1 MAIDELLDE
10 REQGERVKAWLRENT
25 LGLVAGAAIGGAL
38 IFGWSW
44 WKNHTHNQWVAEHT
58 AYQAVLADI
67 TAGKLDEAGKQVGSL
82 PDTAYGELLALQLAK
97 AQLDADD
104 RDGAIATLQAAHDSD
119 VGLSAVVQQRLAR
132 LLTDAGRGEEALKLL
147 ANADNAVALEARG
160 DAHFVLKQTDQAR
173 DDYAEALRK
182 IDSAAP
188 QRGLLELKLS
198 EVGGTP
204 DAPEVES

>member
-10 REQGERVKAWLRENT
+10 REQGERVKAWLRENS

-44 WKNHTHNQWVAEHT
+44 WKNHTYNQRVAEHAT
-58 AYQAVLADI
+58 YQGVLASI
-67 TAGKLDEAGKQVGSL
+67 AAGDLDKAAGQVDAL

-104 RDGAIATLQAAHDSD
+104 RDGAIATLQAARDSD
-119 VGLSAVVQQRLAR
+119 IGISAVVQQRLAR
-132 LLTDAGRGEEALKLL
+132 LLTDAGRGEDAVTLL
-147 ANADNAVALEARG
+147 AGADNAVALEARG
-160 DAHFVLKQTDQAR
+160 DAHFALEHTDQAR
-173 DDYAEALRK
+173 DDYAEALRRL
-182 IDSAAP
+182 DSAAP

-204 DAPEVES
+204 DASEVES